1 MKHVLPMAVAA
12 FVIAFFGR
20 PASAQAP
27 ALTNADITRLVAMRV
42 SDQTVIAVI
51 QEAAAT
57 QFDLSPR
64 AVIDLAVHEVPT
76 AVIAAMRRPSTSA
89 AKPANEPALPEPSP
103 AGGVQT
109 LAGAAAEA
117 AAATHVS
124 PEPPAPASPAPA
136 PASPAPAP
144 ASLAPA
150 PASHGPAAATDDAS
164 SLSATDEVYWRARVA
179 PLHQRVRENRA
190 KEGPLLNRINRLTV
204 ELSAIGPVNARRGGL
219 EMERRTLTAEVT
231 DLRESLRADM
241 AAIQALEEEGRQAG
255 APPGWLR

>member
-1 MKHVLPMAVAA
+1 MKHVLPMTVAVFVTA
-12 FVIAFFGR
+12 FLGY

-27 ALTNADITRLVAMRV
+27 TLTNADITRLVAMRV

-57 QFDLSPR
+57 AFDLSPR
-64 AVIDLAVHEVPT
+64 AVIDLAIHEVPT
-76 AVIAAMRRPSTSA
+76 AVIAAMRQPSTSA
-89 AKPANEPALPEPSP
+89 RKPANEPALPEPSP

-124 PEPPAPASPAPA
+124 PEPPAPAS
-136 PASPAPAP
+136 
-144 ASLAPA
+144 LAPA
-150 PASHGPAAATDDAS
+150 PASRGPAAAADDAS

-190 KEGPLLNRINRLTV
+190 KEGPLLNRINSLTV

-219 EMERRTLTAEVT
+219 EMERRRLTAEVT

-241 AAIQALEEEGRQAG
+241 AAIQALEEEGRRAG